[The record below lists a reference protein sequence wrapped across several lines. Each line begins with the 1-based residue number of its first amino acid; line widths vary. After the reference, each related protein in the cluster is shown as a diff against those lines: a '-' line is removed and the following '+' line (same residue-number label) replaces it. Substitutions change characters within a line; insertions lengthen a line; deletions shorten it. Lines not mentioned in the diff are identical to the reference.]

1 MSQNITQL
9 NLFPLPPTR
18 PPLFSKRPLD
28 KDINNDTII
37 IMREIEDILEQMRK
51 NPKGIR
57 FNDLCKVCNFY
68 FGKARQGG
76 GSHQVY
82 KIPWQGDSKV
92 NIQNDRGKAKVYQ
105 VKQVLRA
112 IEKLEVNYGTKK

>member
-1 MSQNITQL
+1 MSKNIAKL
-9 NLFPLPPTR
+9 NLFPLPHTR

-37 IMREIEDILEQMRK
+37 IVTEIEDILAQMRK

-57 FNDLCKVCNFY
+57 FNDLCRVCNFY

-76 GSHQVY
+76 SSHRVY
-82 KIPWQGDSKV
+82 KIPWQGDPRV
-92 NIQNDRGKAKVYQ
+92 NIQNDRGKAKAYQ

-112 IEKLEVNYGTKK
+112 IEKLEVNYGTEK